1 MLIDV
6 VGDMIPGDGGATGPA
21 GPPGPAGP
29 EGDTGAVGPPGPVNR
44 ISDEQIALLQW
55 YQDPGAAA
63 TIGVGEAP
71 VGVAFDGTNIWV
83 TNFTSDDVSKL
94 IPF

>member
-1 MLIDV
+1 M
-6 VGDMIPGDGGATGPA
+6 
-21 GPPGPAGP
+21 
-29 EGDTGAVGPPGPVNR
+29 
-44 ISDEQIALLQW
+44 LQW

-63 TIGVGEAP
+63 TVPVGAFP

-83 TNFTSDDVSKL
+83 TNLGAGTVSKINPATNTVTATVTVGTNPFEVAFDGTNIWVTNNGEGTVSKI